1 MITAY
6 EIQILTFNVFYFSK
20 IGNSILLCTAFWLQ
34 FLILRAEQNHNGAL
48 ENICHFLLSL
58 SVLSLAQSV
67 IFVKGEKIENAKI
80 QVLKNICTSLLNF
93 LYFLVVVFTK
103 GTARFCRILF
113 NSALKE
119 HLLTSL
125 KH

>member
-93 LYFLVVVFTK
+93 LYFLD
-103 GTARFCRILF
+103 
-113 NSALKE
+113 
-119 HLLTSL
+119 
-125 KH
+125 